1 MTKTILKQF
10 LILWGILTMINLQ
23 HELRTQV
30 PCKIKGKR
38 KKKKLGGPRRPAIK
52 PNLEKENR
60 KKY

>member
-38 KKKKLGGPRRPAIK
+38 KKKK
-52 PNLEKENR
+52 N
-60 KKY
+60 

>member
-1 MTKTILKQF
+1 MTKIIIKQF

-23 HELRTQV
+23 HGLRTQV

-38 KKKKLGGPRRPAIK
+38 KKKLGGPRRPAIK
-52 PNLEKENR
+52 PTLEKENR